1 MSTVLEI
8 FQPGTLVRAR
18 GREWVVLP
26 ENRAQVLRLRPL
38 GGSEEDAT
46 TLFLPLEPVSPVP
59 ATFQLPDAT
68 KAGSQTSALLL
79 RDSLRLKLR
88 AGAGPFRSF
97 GNIGVEPR
105 AYQLVPLLMALR
117 LETVRLLI
125 ADDVG
130 VGKTI
135 EAGLIVRE
143 LLDRGEVERMTVI
156 CPPHLCEQWQEELAT
171 KFNIQAEV
179 VRTGTAGRLERG
191 LMAGQ
196 SIFEEYPFTIVSLDY
211 IKADRRRDEFLRAC
225 PELVIVEEAHS
236 SVRSGGN
243 SRHQRYQLLKGLA
256 EDPNRHMLFLTA
268 TPHSGDEEAFYNLLG
283 LLRPD
288 FKQLQGIDP
297 ADRKELREE
306 LSRYFVQRR
315 RPDIREWQDSTVFPD
330 RESAETT
337 YALTGD
343 WKRLFDDVLHY
354 AREMV
359 RQTAGLSLLKQR
371 MSWWAALALLRCI
384 SSSPAAAAMALRT
397 RLGSVGGDSEES
409 QLAVLEKQ
417 AAETVL
423 DGDSEESLNQDENV
437 PAGTVEDA
445 TALGDLIQRADR
457 LKGPANDPKLKE
469 LIAQLKDLVEQ
480 KFQPV
485 VFCRYIATAHYVAEN
500 LQDALKRTG
509 VTVVAVTGELT
520 PEEREAKVI
529 GLAEFDRRL
538 MVATDCLSEGIN
550 LQNLF
555 NAVVH
560 YDLTWN
566 PTRHEQREGRV
577 DRFGQPSPRIRVLM
591 YYGSNNPVDGAVLQV
606 ILRKAE
612 RIRKELGVTVPMP
625 SDSNKVMDAIM
636 QTVLLKEGRLA
647 QGPRQFS
654 MVFDDLDNEVEM
666 AWESAKEKAKQSQ
679 TIFAQRRL
687 KPEDVLPEWEKAIDV
702 LGGESDVERFVRRAA
717 DRLHAPLD
725 PVRNFYR
732 FPLQHLPPQLKE
744 RLASAG
750 LVEDTARITFRHP
763 APSGVEYVHRAH
775 PLVATL
781 AEHVAERALEEDEPE
796 LAARCGAIFTKA
808 VQTRTTI
815 FLLRLRSQLL
825 IERREG
831 TRFVPHKTLLSEE
844 CLGVAVEG
852 TGQPRVLPEAD
863 ALALMQLEPARN
875 MDPGQQAQMIEMAKQ
890 GVERL
895 QGAFKEIAHKRADDL
910 LADHRRVR
918 MASDAKGFR
927 FDVKACLPVDVI
939 GIYVLAPVVAF

>member
-1 MSTVLEI
+1 MSTAQEV
-8 FQPGTLVRAR
+8 FQPGSLVRAR

-26 ENRAQVLRLRPL
+26 ENREQVLRLRPL

-46 TLFLPLEPVSPVP
+46 TIFLPLEPTPPVP

-68 KAGSQTSALLL
+68 KAGSQTAALLL

-156 CPPHLCEQWQEELAT
+156 CPPHLCEQWQEELAA

-243 SRHQRYQLLKGLA
+243 TRHQRYQLLKGLA
-256 EDPNRHMLFLTA
+256 DDPNRHMLFLTA

-288 FKQLQGIDP
+288 FKQLQGVNP
-297 ADRKELREE
+297 ADRKELRED
-306 LSRYFVQRR
+306 LARYFVQRR

-343 WKRLFDDVLHY
+343 WKQLFDDVLHY

-359 RQTAGLSLLKQR
+359 KQTEGLSLLKQR

-397 RLGSVGGDSEES
+397 RLESTEEESEES
-409 QLAVLEKQ
+409 QIALLEKQ
-417 AAETVL
+417 ASETVL
-423 DGDSEESLNQDENV
+423 DGDSEETLNQDESV
-437 PAGTVEDA
+437 PAGTVED
-445 TALGDLIQRADR
+445 TAALKNLIKRVDK
-457 LKGPANDPKLKE
+457 LKGPKNDPKLEE
-469 LIAQLKDLVEQ
+469 LISQLKDLVSNG
-480 KFQPV
+480 FQPV
-485 VFCRYIATAHYVAEN
+485 VFCRYIATAHYVAEH
-500 LQDALKRTG
+500 LQSALKRAG
-509 VTVVAVTGELT
+509 VEVMAVTGELT
-520 PEEREAKVI
+520 PEEREEKVHGLSEFAK
-529 GLAEFDRRL
+529 RL
-538 MVATDCLSEGIN
+538 LVATDCLSEGIN

-577 DRFGQPSPRIRVLM
+577 DRFGQPSPKVRVLM
-591 YYGSNNPVDGAVLQV
+591 YYGENNPVDGAVLQV

-636 QTVLLKEGRLA
+636 QTVLLKEGSLVHG
-647 QGPRQFS
+647 QRQFS
-654 MVFDDLDNEVEM
+654 LVFDDLDNEVDM

-687 KPEDVLPEWEKAIDV
+687 KPEDVLPEWEKAIQV
-702 LGGESDVERFVRRAA
+702 LGGESDVERFVTRTAE
-717 DRLHAPLD
+717 RLRAPLE
-725 PVRNFYR
+725 PTKNHFR
-732 FPLQHLPPQLKE
+732 FPLQHMAPQLRE
-744 RLASAG
+744 RLAGVG
-750 LVEDTARITFRHP
+750 LEGAIRITFTHP

-781 AEHVAERALEEDEPE
+781 AEHVAERALEEEEPE
-796 LAARCGAIFTKA
+796 LAARCGAIFTREVK
-808 VQTRTTI
+808 TRTTV
-815 FLLRLRSQLL
+815 FLLRLRSQLM

-831 TRFVPHKTLLSEE
+831 NRFVPHRTLLSEE

-852 TGQPRVLPEAD
+852 SSEPRVLPEKD
-863 ALALMQLEPARN
+863 ALAWKKLESARN
-875 MDPGQQAQMIEMAKQ
+875 MEPAQKAQMIEAAKAT
-890 GVERL
+890 VEKL
-895 QGAFKEIAHKRADDL
+895 QLPFSQIARKRADQL

-918 MASDAKGFR
+918 EASDAKGVR
-927 FDVKACLPVDVI
+927 YDVKACLPVDVI
-939 GIYVLAPVVAF
+939 GIYVLAPAVTF